1 MERFGRLF
9 SLSGLSLDRLRTF
22 LAVAEAG
29 SIARAAKD
37 DPVRQSQFSRQIKE
51 LEAYFGVAL
60 TRRVGRR
67 IAITDEGYRL
77 AEVTRRQFGEL
88 DDFREAMNNRPV
100 SVRIGAQ
107 GSLVEWLLL
116 PALKE
121 CRAVLGGAT
130 LEIEQ
135 HRSADIV
142 AGASDGR
149 LDFGLVRRDAVAGGV
164 REWKL
169 GKLRYA
175 FFAPPALWRS
185 GATVESILRTEEM
198 AGLFLGRQ
206 FHTKLEGWLAEKNI
220 TPNIVARM
228 GSFVQLARLAKLSGL
243 PCVLPV
249 IAAVDFDARRMLGRA
264 LPWQY
269 ERDLVL
275 IANQRSLDRSGIR
288 PSASDGLREVL
299 SRGLT
304 DTATS

>member
-22 LAVAEAG
+22 LAVVEAG

-51 LEAYFGVAL
+51 LEACFGVAL

-67 IAITDEGYRL
+67 IEITAEGHRL
-77 AEVTRRQFGEL
+77 AEVIRRQFGEL

-107 GSLVEWLLL
+107 GSLIEWLLL
-116 PALKE
+116 PAMKE

-142 AGASDGR
+142 TGVSDGR
-149 LDFGLVRRDAVAGGV
+149 LDFGLVRSDAVTSGV
-164 REWKL
+164 RQWKL

-175 FFAPPALWRS
+175 FFAPPGLWRS
-185 GATVESILRTEEM
+185 GATVESILRTQEI
-198 AGLFLGRQ
+198 AGLFPGRQ
-206 FHTKLEGWLAEKNI
+206 FHSKLEGWLEEQNF
-220 TPNIVARM
+220 TPNIVARL

-249 IAAVDFDARRMLGRA
+249 IAAVDFDPRRMVGMA
-264 LPWQY
+264 LPWKH
-269 ERDLVL
+269 EREVVL
-275 IANQRSLDRSGIR
+275 IANQRSLDRSGI
-288 PSASDGLREVL
+288 PPAASTGLREVL

-304 DTATS
+304 ATATS

>member
-9 SLSGLSLDRLRTF
+9 SLSGLSLERLRTF
-22 LAVAEAG
+22 LAVEEAG

-37 DPVRQSQFSRQIKE
+37 DPVRQSQFSRQVKE

-67 IAITDEGYRL
+67 IEITAEGHRL
-77 AEVTRRQFGEL
+77 AEVIRRQFGEL
-88 DDFREAMNNRPV
+88 DDFREAMNKRPV

-107 GSLVEWLLL
+107 GSLIEWLLL
-116 PALKE
+116 PAMKE
-121 CRAVLGGAT
+121 CREALGGAT

-142 AGASDGR
+142 AGVSDGR
-149 LDFGLVRRDAVAGGV
+149 LDFGLVRSDAVSGGV
-164 REWKL
+164 RQWKL

-185 GATVESILRTEEM
+185 GATVDSILRTGEM
-198 AGLFLGRQ
+198 AGLFPGRQ
-206 FHTKLEGWLAEKNI
+206 FHTTLEAWLEKQNF
-220 TPNIVARM
+220 TPNIVARL

-249 IAAVDFDARRMLGRA
+249 IAAVDFDARRMVGKA
-264 LPWQY
+264 LPWKH
-269 ERDLVL
+269 EREIVL
-275 IANQRSLDRSGIR
+275 IANQRSLDRSGI
-288 PSASDGLREVL
+288 PPAASAGLREVL
-299 SRGLT
+299 TRGLMV
-304 DTATS
+304 TATI

>member
-22 LAVAEAG
+22 LAVVEAG

-67 IAITDEGYRL
+67 IEITAEGHRL
-77 AEVTRRQFGEL
+77 AEVIRRQFGEL

-107 GSLVEWLLL
+107 GSLIEWLLL
-116 PALKE
+116 PAMKE

-142 AGASDGR
+142 AGVSDGR
-149 LDFGLVRRDAVAGGV
+149 LDFGLVRSDAVTGGV
-164 REWKL
+164 RQWKL

-185 GATVESILRTEEM
+185 GATVEDILRTQEI
-198 AGLFLGRQ
+198 AGLFPGRQ
-206 FHTKLEGWLAEKNI
+206 FHSKLEGWLEEQNF

-249 IAAVDFDARRMLGRA
+249 IAAVDFDAKRMVGKA
-264 LPWQY
+264 LPWKH
-269 ERDLVL
+269 EREVVL
-275 IANQRSLDRSGIR
+275 IANQRSLDRSGI
-288 PSASDGLREVL
+288 PPAACAGLKEVL

-304 DTATS
+304 AIATS